1 MLVKPSVRPV
11 AGEYLGGIVEATF
24 ETEALNPMNTSSPM
38 RLLDTKQTAVL
49 LGIAPN
55 TLKLWRHKSR
65 GPKFVKLGDAKQAG
79 VAYDEAD
86 VIAWRDARKFSSTS
100 AYSPAAQANAGSTVR
115 QPAAVSR

>member
-1 MLVKPSVRPV
+1 MTL
-11 AGEYLGGIVEATF
+11 
-24 ETEALNPMNTSSPM
+24 LNNAQAAS
-38 RLLDTKQTAVL
+38 L
-49 LGIAPN
+49 LGIASN
-55 TLKLWRHKSR
+55 TLKFWRHKGR
-65 GPKFVKLGDAKQAG
+65 GPSFVKLGDAPQSG